1 MNTATN
7 ENVRIKKRKMSEDV
21 ERDLK
26 EVKRQVLKD
35 ITNKPNIDKSNKL
48 EESMT
53 VYPFIV

>member
-7 ENVRIKKRKMSEDV
+7 ENVRIKKRKMSEDA

-35 ITNKPNIDKSNKL
+35 ITNKPNIDKNNEL

-53 VYPFIV
+53 V

>member
-7 ENVRIKKRKMSEDV
+7 ENVRIKKRKMSEDA

-35 ITNKPNIDKSNKL
+35 ITNKPNIDKNNEL

>member
-7 ENVRIKKRKMSEDV
+7 ENVRIKKRKMSEDA

-35 ITNKPNIDKSNKL
+35 ITNKPNIDKNNEL

-53 VYPFIV
+53 VYLFIV